1 MVTHFKL
8 LSPKR
13 LCQRQVP
20 AANEEEE
27 DELLEAFPVEDA
39 LCCLLKDGRLR
50 LRWSLFELRPLS
62 LFLWPPRFTKLT
74 SASSSSLKAEVN
86 VDGVG
91 AVAAVEVADVG
102 EELGNE
108 LTWLMGVVAFSVGRP

>member
-13 LCQRQVP
+13 LCQRHVP
-20 AANEEEE
+20 AAKEEEA
-27 DELLEAFPVEDA
+27 DELLEAFPVDEA
-39 LCCLLKDGRLR
+39 FCCLLKAGRLR
-50 LRWSLFELRPLS
+50 LRWPLLPLRPLS
-62 LFLWPPRFTKLT
+62 LFLWPPLFTKLT

-86 VDGVG
+86 GDVVE
-91 AVAAVEVADVG
+91 AVAAEEVVDVD

-108 LTWLMGVVAFSVGRP
+108 VT